1 MVTLG
6 DEGWLAPSSW
16 SGDGS
21 YAYSD
26 RNGFDFVANLNIST
40 LDNGV
45 FHIYPNSRRYNYT
58 CGVLWIQVHDVIGKV
73 AGKPVILE
81 EYGTPLP
88 NNHTETEAPWQD
100 AVLKSGL
107 AADQIWQ
114 FGSYSLSV
122 PGANLGDVNSIY
134 SNQTENQTLGE
145 DHAMKMLNKGV
156 NQ

>member
-1 MVTLG
+1 M
-6 DEGWLAPSSW
+6 
-16 SGDGS
+16 
-21 YAYSD
+21 
-26 RNGFDFVANLNIST
+26 NIST

-58 CGVLWIQVHDVIGKV
+58 CGVLWIQVHDAIGKV
-73 AGKPVILE
+73 ARKPVILE

-88 NNHTETEAPWQD
+88 KNHTETEAPWQD

-107 AADQIWQ
+107 AADRIWQ

-122 PGANLGDVNSIY
+122 TGANLGTVNSIY